1 VICSRNLV
9 PGPVSKI
16 RFSTVILQNTTNFG
30 LYLHLFTMLNSIVA
44 LVYFP
49 LHIHKLCRL
58 ITRRALV
65 SETTNIISCDA
76 RPRKLWFSLLTF
88 VTYLG
93 QTDFQTGSGYS
104 GNAAN
109 HYKQA
114 ERYAEQN
121 LRHCGLSTVCCM
133 DQRFL
138 TFPISIRIANDV
150 PSLCH
155 DRQR

>member
-1 VICSRNLV
+1 M
-9 PGPVSKI
+9 P
-16 RFSTVILQNTTNFG
+16 
-30 LYLHLFTMLNSIVA
+30 
-44 LVYFP
+44 
-49 LHIHKLCRL
+49 
-58 ITRRALV
+58 
-65 SETTNIISCDA
+65 

-114 ERYAEQN
+114 EWYAEQN

-133 DQRFL
+133 DQRIFNL
-138 TFPISIRIANDV
+138 SHLYTPPPNELPTMCPACAMIDSDKVKEFIILD
-150 PSLCH
+150 
-155 DRQR
+155 